1 MGREDWGGGSAG
13 AVAVE
18 TVDLRAGKTGRLFG
32 LGGGRRD
39 DDDEGPVLEV
49 TEEVPSIRRQVLDG
63 SVSRSESSSFIWPS
77 SWREPS
83 LSIGVEIIDKQPT

>member
-1 MGREDWGGGSAG
+1 VGREDWGGGNVG
-13 AVAVE
+13 AVEE
-18 TVDLRAGKTGRLFG
+18 TVDRRAGRIGRWFG

-39 DDDEGPVLEV
+39 DDDEEPVLEL
-49 TEEVPSIRRQVLDG
+49 TEEVPSIRRQVIDG